1 MPIIVN
7 RRKFQII
14 KKLVSGAYLIR
25 ITENG
30 KLIQDF
36 PTTEDEAQGALR
48 ALVCSYAFDTCR
60 RGTFRIITR

>member
-25 ITENG
+25 ITENR

-36 PTTEDEAQGALR
+36 PTTEDDAQGDLR
-48 ALVCSYAFDTCR
+48 ALVCAYAFGTCW
-60 RGTFRIITR
+60 RGTFRSITR